1 MRTLILASSFLL
13 LVLGVNSS
21 KAGEKE
27 FIEATKNIPCFMMSN
42 FYTKDDYRIA
52 LYPDQQCV
60 KDEMI
65 QVYKKGLKMMC
76 NSRSDFGL
84 ANRQFTIIIFDPANR
99 NKVVATEACK

>member
-1 MRTLILASSFLL
+1 MRPLILVSSFLF
-13 LVLGVNSS
+13 LVLGVNIS

-27 FIEATKNIPCFMMSN
+27 FIEATKKIPCFMISN
-42 FYTKDDYRIA
+42 FYTKEDYRIA

-76 NSRSDFGL
+76 DSRSDFGL
-84 ANRQFTIIIFDPANR
+84 ANRKFTIIIFDPANR